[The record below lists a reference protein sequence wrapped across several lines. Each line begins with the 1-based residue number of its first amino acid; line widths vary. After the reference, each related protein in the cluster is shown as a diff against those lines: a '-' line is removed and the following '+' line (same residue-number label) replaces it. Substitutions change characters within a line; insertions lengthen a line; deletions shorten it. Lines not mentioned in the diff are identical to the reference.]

1 MPIFAV
7 FFLLLQITLGVLF
20 SFFLDPEKKLRRVEF
35 FFMSVVLGLGISTFL
50 LLSFLLVL

>member
-20 SFFLDPEKKLRRVEF
+20 LFFLDPEKKLRRVEF

-50 LLSFLLVL
+50 LLSFLLVS